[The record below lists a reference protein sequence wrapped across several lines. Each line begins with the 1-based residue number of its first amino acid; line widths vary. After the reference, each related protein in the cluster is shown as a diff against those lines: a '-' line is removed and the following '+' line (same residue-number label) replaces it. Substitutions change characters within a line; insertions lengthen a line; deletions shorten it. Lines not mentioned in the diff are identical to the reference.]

1 MEHFYRDVPRLGNVV
16 VSRHA
21 QARIQE
27 QNIPEEI
34 FRKTLLA
41 PSKPDIPDTEGVVW
55 REGNGLRIVII
66 TKPVPDRGAKLIKT
80 VFRIQGQAAVARRR

>member
-34 FRKTLLA
+34 FRKTLLT

-55 REGNGLRIVII
+55 RESNGLRIVII

-80 VFRIQGQAAVARRR
+80 VYRIQQNAVARRR